1 MDAWIVGTFGDLDT
15 GSPHGPN
22 LSPSRHHIHPAFD
35 SEFEVFQTVGDGTCL
50 LHSFLTN
57 ISATYRSM
65 TDISKMIVGGTFR
78 RYVYGMLYAPGDRL
92 ENIHPDDYREVR
104 HLPIIQARI
113 EHPREGFTTRTV
125 SARGYIQNTS
135 NYLGDEDTKK
145 LQECFGVRII
155 IVTKTGIPHG
165 CFRLVGEVNPGELA
179 EEFDREHTAMNNA
192 DGEHPLTRY
201 MLIFQ
206 KASHYEAVR
215 RKGVDQFIFTYPEVR
230 DIIEASV
237 DPEVVR
243 NPLLRAL
250 FLGAEG
256 DPPVPVTVRGRGP
269 MRVGPS
275 GIHWIDED
283 RADGVH
289 LVPEGGASAAAGPV
303 EELVP
308 MRNILTV
315 RGHGF
320 RLADYQPERSPR
332 SPRAP
337 PGSPQSRTPPLD
349 PNAVLY
355 PYVKPGTRSTRR
367 SPPRSRYT
375 RRAPSPPRRRRS
387 PSPRPTAAATS
398 RPTVTI
404 PSPPPSPPSSHHSS
418 RSSQKKGTASVFKR
432 VTLRRKKATAAAT
445 AAVAAAASNG
455 SASPP
460 KVFTS
465 RLRRKPVAGPP

>member
-22 LSPSRHHIHPAFD
+22 LHPTRQHIHPAFN
-35 SEFEVFQTVGDGTCL
+35 SEFEVFETVGDGTCL

-57 ISATYRSM
+57 ISSTYRSM
-65 TDISKMIVGGTFR
+65 TEISKMIVGGAFR
-78 RYVYGMLYAPGDRL
+78 RYVYGMLYTPEDRL
-92 ENIHPDDYREVR
+92 LNIHPEDYAGVARR
-104 HLPIIQARI
+104 PIVQARI
-113 EHPREGFTTRTV
+113 DRPRPGFAIRSV
-125 SARGYIQNTS
+125 SARGYIQHTDA
-135 NYLGDEDTKK
+135 YLGDEDTEK

-155 IVTKTGIPHG
+155 IVTKSGIPHG
-165 CFRLVGEVNPGELA
+165 CFRLVGEVNPAELA
-179 EEFDREHTAMNNA
+179 EEFDQEHTAMNNA

-206 KASHYEAVR
+206 KGAHYEAVR

-230 DIIEASV
+230 DIINASE
-237 DPEVVR
+237 DPGVVR
-243 NPLLRAL
+243 NPLLLGL
-250 FLGAEG
+250 FIAEEG
-256 DPPVPVTVRGRGP
+256 DPPVPVTVQGRGP

-275 GIHWIDED
+275 GIHWIDEE
-283 RADGVH
+283 RADGIY
-289 LVPEGGASAAAGPV
+289 LVPEGGASAAAGPA

-308 MRNILTV
+308 IRNILTV

-349 PNAVLY
+349 PTATLY
-355 PYVKPGTRSTRR
+355 PYVRPRARR

-375 RRAPSPPRRRRS
+375 RRVPSPPRRRS

-465 RLRRKPVAGPP
+465 RLRRKPVTAPPPSP